1 MAELE
6 DGQATAIA
14 ITTGR
19 DPDGTPVLRVS
30 GQLDISNASTLEDAL
45 MKAAEAKS
53 RTIVFDLA
61 ELEFMDS
68 AGISVLVRARSEVGE
83 VRLRNPSPIVRRLI
97 EITGLAEILPSDP

>member
-45 MKAAEAKS
+45 MKAAEAKP